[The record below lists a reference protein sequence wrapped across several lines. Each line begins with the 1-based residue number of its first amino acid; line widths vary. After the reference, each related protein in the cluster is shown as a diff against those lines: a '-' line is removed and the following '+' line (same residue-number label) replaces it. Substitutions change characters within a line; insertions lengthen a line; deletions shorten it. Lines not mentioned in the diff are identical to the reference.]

1 MAEIGRLQLF
11 RFGIICRKHLELI
24 RNIIHHDSGTDL
36 DRGWARSTWA
46 PEYPNDD
53 CLTVFAAM
61 TSLNATEGERHEN
74 DHGGHQA
81 F

>member
-11 RFGIICRKHLELI
+11 RFGIIYRKPLKLI

-36 DRGWARSTWA
+36 DRGGARPTWA

-53 CLTVFAAM
+53 RHVLFALA
-61 TSLNATEGERHEN
+61 SLNATEGERHEN